1 METLMS
7 KTKSAKKIY
16 MDLLKDWVQFQY
28 PLVIEISENHK
39 GDTDITHNI
48 AYVWSEARPSN

>member
-1 METLMS
+1 MS
-7 KTKSAKKIY
+7 KTKSAKKTY